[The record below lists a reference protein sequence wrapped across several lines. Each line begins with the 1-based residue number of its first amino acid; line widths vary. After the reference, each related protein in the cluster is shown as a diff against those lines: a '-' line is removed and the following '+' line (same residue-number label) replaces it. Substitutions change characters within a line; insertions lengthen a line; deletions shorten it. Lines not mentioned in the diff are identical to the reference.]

1 MQSEQT
7 LRETIQSYRQ
17 ALRGYLLDLIAKIKQ
32 SPYNENIYAFIID
45 VRIHH
50 YYCVVGVNNLAG
62 YQSFTESESHSA
74 ADLLGFSGRKF
85 NVDDFSIRAEGND
98 ELGEFSALFNE
109 LCRDYFDVSEDAD
122 AGTDERETAERLLT
136 LLPDLY
142 LEAHVEVLKE
152 VSAELR
158 TMNTVDD
165 FVAFVA
171 ASWDLDEAQ
180 SVALAKQTIADDL
193 FDKVFPPS
201 QVVTTEEQDLSD
213 LDALLRK
220 ITDHYLY
227 TGSDRAI
234 LHADLVCKYESA
246 LADARPQIDDALIGV
261 ISDLLAEVKN
271 KSKNQD
277 EPYFINLFEKEGAF
291 LSAICGLFF
300 ANPVPRQATEQRLLG
315 LLSLICAEPYR
326 STGHTM
332 SIAPSLIADVLYT
345 LNAER
350 FPVSDSCITTFYL
363 QNYKAYLS

>member
-1 MQSEQT
+1 MQSEQA
-7 LRETIQSYRQ
+7 LRETIQNYRQ
-17 ALRGYLLDLIAKIKQ
+17 ALRRYLLDLIAKIKP
-32 SPYNENIYAFIID
+32 SPYNEDIYAFIID

-62 YQSFTESESHSA
+62 YQAFTGSESHSA

-98 ELGEFSALFNE
+98 ELEEFSVLFNE
-109 LCRDYFDVSEDAD
+109 ICRDYFDASEDAD
-122 AGTDERETAERLLT
+122 AGTDERETAERLLS

-142 LEAHVEVLKE
+142 LEAHVEALKD

-171 ASWDLDEAQ
+171 ASWDLDEAE

-193 FDKVFPPS
+193 FDKVFEPS
-201 QVVTTEEQDLSD
+201 QVITVDEQDLSD
-213 LDALLRK
+213 FDALLQK
-220 ITDHYLY
+220 VADHYLY
-227 TGSDRAI
+227 TGSDRPI
-234 LHADLVCKYESA
+234 LHADLIGKYESA
-246 LADARPQIDDALIGV
+246 LADARPQIDDALIGR
-261 ISDLLAEVKN
+261 INDLLVEAKA

-300 ANPVPRQATEQRLLG
+300 VNPAPCQATEKRLLE
-315 LLSLICAEPYR
+315 LLALVCAEPYR
-326 STGHTM
+326 STGDTM
-332 SIAPSLIADVLYT
+332 SIAPSLIADVLHA
-345 LNAER
+345 LNATR
-350 FPVSDSCITTFYL
+350 FPLSDSCMTTFYL